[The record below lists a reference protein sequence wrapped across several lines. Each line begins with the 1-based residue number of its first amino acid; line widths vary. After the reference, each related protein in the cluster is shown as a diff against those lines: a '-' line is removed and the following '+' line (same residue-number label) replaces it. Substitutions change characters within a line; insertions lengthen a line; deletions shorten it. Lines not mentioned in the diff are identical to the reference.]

1 MINKKDV
8 ILKVLYFVCGIILL
22 SLHSILNAFNI
33 ITPDSYFLNSV
44 LVFVCIIVS
53 VLVVYQHNKVLRSN
67 IYFSDVILS
76 FCLSMLL
83 YGIYFIP
90 VFGFYKLP
98 GANNSIILIFVFV
111 LYSLFLQEI
120 SALLSKSKKYSDITI
135 NNRNTINIKWNFA
148 IVLKYISYILMAA
161 SFLGAIFNIVVPK
174 VDMSMPIDY
183 FFNGI

>member
-90 VFGFYKLP
+90 IFGFFKLA
-98 GANNSIILIFVFV
+98 GANNSIVLIFVFI
-111 LYSLFLQEI
+111 LYSLFLREI
-120 SALLSKSKKYSDITI
+120 STLLSKRKNDSSIAI
-135 NNRNTINIKWNFA
+135 NNRNTINVKWHFA
-148 IVLKYISYILMAA
+148 IVLKYISYVLIAA
-161 SFLGAIFNIVVPK
+161 SFLGAIFNIVIPK
-174 VDMSMPIDY
+174 IDMSMPIDY
-183 FFNGI
+183 FLKGM